1 MSLLKERLRKAR
13 QEHGM
18 STEDVAKLFNE
29 KGDKITSRSILSY
42 ELGEREPSTLYV
54 RGLINYLQINPYWL
68 LSNKGE
74 MFDEEPKIQELPAK
88 IDLSKLVF
96 IPLMDMRLSAGYGA
110 ILQGRECVEDFV
122 AFAEKWLS
130 RVTLTKPEYLMA
142 FTVSGDSMEGDIHDG
157 DLVIANTLMNDLNN
171 DGTYAVCI
179 DDKFYVKILQ
189 RLPGNKVMV
198 VSQNKTYQPFEVDLN
213 CEHFKIIGKIIWSGK
228 KTDC

>member
-1 MSLLKERLRKAR
+1 MVDTPVFSSAVDI
-13 QEHGM
+13 G
-18 STEDVAKLFNE
+18 
-29 KGDKITSRSILSY
+29 SI
-42 ELGEREPSTLYV
+42 
-54 RGLINYLQINPYWL
+54 
-68 LSNKGE
+68 
-74 MFDEEPKIQELPAK
+74 DA
-88 IDLSKLVF
+88 
-96 IPLMDMRLSAGYGA
+96 
-110 ILQGRECVEDFV
+110 
-122 AFAEKWLS
+122 
-130 RVTLTKPEYLMA
+130 
-142 FTVSGDSMEGDIHDG
+142 IHDG